1 MATYGSIGEFD
12 PEKEE
17 WTPYV
22 ERLGEYFIANDV
34 EDATKKRAILLSSC
48 GHSTYQTAR
57 RLFAPTKLN
66 TQTYGKV
73 VESLTAH
80 FSPKPKDMVQRC
92 KFNARV
98 RQPGESISTF
108 CAELR
113 SLAEHCNFEDAALEN
128 MLRDRLVCGIADR
141 AMQQRLL
148 SEPNLTFKKA
158 YDLAVLMESVRKDTT
173 QLQSK
178 QGAEVHFVQKS
189 TPRGPPP
196 KLNPCY
202 RCGGRHKSSVCK
214 FKEENCHFCGK
225 KGHISR
231 VCRSRQR
238 QQHPAK
244 SRPSGANPEH
254 DAKHVDVKGADASTV
269 PSGSTEQPTD
279 SSVVEDPVY
288 WTFQLSKQGTDPLLV
303 TLSADQ
309 ADLQME
315 IDTGASVS
323 VISEDTYL
331 SVWPGDQRPVLQKST
346 AQLRTYSGELMHVCG
361 TITVCVF
368 YRQQQKTL
376 PLLVVRGAGRPLF
389 GRDWM
394 KEIKLE
400 TYTLSNCLI
409 SELTIE
415 LWDWS
420 PKYTAVVSS
429 HCDVL
434 DHVLSRL
441 CRYLEEER
449 CC

>member
-1 MATYGSIGEFD
+1 MYCIIYA
-12 PEKEE
+12 EKEE
-17 WTPYV
+17 WIPYI
-22 ERLGEYFIANDV
+22 ERLDEYFIANGV

-48 GHSTYQTAR
+48 GHSTYQIAR

-73 VESLTAH
+73 VESLSAH

-113 SLAEHCNFEDAALEN
+113 SLAEHCDFEDAALEN
-128 MLRDRLVCGIADR
+128 MLRDRLVCGISDR

-148 SEPNLTFKKA
+148 SEADLTFKKA
-158 YDLAVLMESVRKDTT
+158 YDLAVLMESVRKDTS

-178 QGAEVHFVQKS
+178 PQGADIHFVRGGDAGKQKA
-189 TPRGPPP
+189 TPRGHGPPP
-196 KLNPCY
+196 NPCY

-225 KGHISR
+225 RGHISR

-238 QQHPAK
+238 QQHPK
-244 SRPSGANPEH
+244 SRPSGAKPEH
-254 DAKHVDVKGADASTV
+254 DAKHVDVKDADTSTV

-323 VISEDTYL
+323 VISEETYL
-331 SVWPGDQRPVLQKST
+331 SVWPKDQRPVLQKST
-346 AQLRTYSGELMHVCG
+346 AQLRTAVLINLAKCIVH
-361 TITVCVF
+361 
-368 YRQQQKTL
+368 
-376 PLLVVRGAGRPLF
+376 
-389 GRDWM
+389 
-394 KEIKLE
+394 E
-400 TYTLSNCLI
+400 TSF
-409 SELTIE
+409 
-415 LWDWS
+415 
-420 PKYTAVVSS
+420 A
-429 HCDVL
+429 HAQ
-434 DHVLSRL
+434 
-441 CRYLEEER
+441 
-449 CC
+449 